1 MDPELEN
8 YMKTGD
14 QLLGKGKNIDSIRE
28 YLKGYEMLKD
38 KENQDTADFCQRLS
52 TVYSLLGKEGY
63 EEAKKFGEI
72 SLHIHEKI
80 DDQDLV
86 ILDLISLASAV
97 SSAGKNQEAEAFA
110 NRALDLSKKM
120 NEPVFIAMSLN
131 SLGSLKMDSK
141 KSKNEALKIFD
152 EVIAL
157 SKENEDW
164 DDYFEALT
172 NKISII
178 SEDKDADEA
187 LKLGNSAMDQAD
199 EIAKKIKNK
208 RDRKNFRE
216 SIIFLY
222 DVLADIA
229 MSMENV
235 DLAIKIAQRSKS
247 D

>member
-86 ILDLISLASAV
+86 VLDLLSLASAV

-120 NEPVFIAMSLN
+120 NDPVFIAMSLN

-187 LKLGNSAMDQAD
+187 LRLGNSAMDQAD
-199 EIAKKIKNK
+199 DIAKKIKNK

>member
-28 YLKGYEMLKD
+28 YLKGYEALKD
-38 KENQDTADFCQRLS
+38 KENEDTADFCQRLS

-63 EEAKKFGEI
+63 DEAKKFGEI
-72 SLHIHEKI
+72 SFRIHEKLG
-80 DDQDLV
+80 DQDLV
-86 ILDLISLASAV
+86 VMDLLSLASAV
-97 SSAGKNQEAEAFA
+97 SSAGKNQEAEDFA
-110 NRALDLSKKM
+110 NRALDLSRKM
-120 NEPVFIAMSLN
+120 NEPIFIAMSLN
-131 SLGSLKMDSK
+131 SLGSMKMDSK
-141 KSKNEALKIFD
+141 KGRNEALKIFD
-152 EVIAL
+152 EVLAL
-157 SKENEDW
+157 SKENDDW
-164 DDYFEALT
+164 EDYFEALT

-178 SEDKDADEA
+178 SEDKDPDEA
-187 LKLGNSAMDQAD
+187 LELGNKAMDQAD

-208 RDRKNFRE
+208 KERKDFKE
-216 SIIFLY
+216 SITFLY

-229 MSMENV
+229 MSKENV